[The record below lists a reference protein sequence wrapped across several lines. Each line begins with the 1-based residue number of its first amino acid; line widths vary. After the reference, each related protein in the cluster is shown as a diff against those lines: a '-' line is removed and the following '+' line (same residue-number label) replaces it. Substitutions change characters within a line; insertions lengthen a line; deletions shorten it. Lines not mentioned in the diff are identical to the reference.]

1 MTSLPIA
8 RAGHPVLRQV
18 ALPVGDPTDP
28 ELARLVEAM
37 SATMDEAGGV
47 GLAAPQ
53 VGVSLRLVLFMVPER
68 RLTDD
73 PEDTPLPL
81 TALINPVITPLGPE
95 LVDDWEGCLSLPG
108 LRGLVPRWRRIRYSG
123 VGLDGAPIDRTVS
136 GFHARVVQHECDH
149 LDGRL
154 YPSRM
159 TDLGTLGFVEEFA
172 RASGA
177 AKAPEA
183 SEAAEA
189 GAPEASE
196 AVDGT

>member
-1 MTSLPIA
+1 MTSLSIV

-18 ALPVGDPTDP
+18 AQPVGDPTDP

-37 SATMDEAGGV
+37 TATMEAAGGV

-53 VGVSLRLVLFMVPER
+53 VGVSLRLVLFFVPER

-81 TALINPVITPLGPE
+81 TALINPVITPLGRE

-108 LRGLVPRWRRIRYSG
+108 LRGLVPRWRRIRYSA
-123 VGLDGAPIDRTVS
+123 VGLDGAPIERTVA

-172 RASGA
+172 RAAAAEGA
-177 AKAPEA
+177 A
-183 SEAAEA
+183 AET
-189 GAPEASE
+189 E